1 VRVKDINP
9 STGSLVSDLTVFG
22 AALYFSADDG
32 VSGPELW
39 KSDGTE
45 AGTVRVKDINTAPGA
60 GSAPNALTV
69 FNGALYF
76 SANDG
81 VTGRELWKTD
91 GTDAGTTQVKDLC
104 PGSCSGLP
112 FLVILSVRNEA
123 L

>member
-9 STGSLVSDLTVFG
+9 GAGSLVSELTVFG

-32 VSGPELW
+32 LTGPELW

-45 AGTVRVKDINTAPGA
+45 GGTVRVKDINPASGA
-60 GSAPNALTV
+60 GSAPNAFTV
-69 FNGALYF
+69 LNNALYF
-76 SANDG
+76 SADDG

-91 GTDAGTTQVKDLC
+91 GTETGTMQVKDLC

-112 FLVILSVRNEA
+112 FLVILSG
-123 L
+123 